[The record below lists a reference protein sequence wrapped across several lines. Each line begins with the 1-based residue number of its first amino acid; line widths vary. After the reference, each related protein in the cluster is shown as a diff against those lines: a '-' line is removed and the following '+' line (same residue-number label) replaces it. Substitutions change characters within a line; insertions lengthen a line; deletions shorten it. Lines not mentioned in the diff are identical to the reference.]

1 MFKHTIPAL
10 FPLVAPSLIWKV
22 NAADKTLY
30 ITFDDGPH
38 PNITPKVL
46 DILDEYQIKATFFCV
61 GENVKKYPKVF
72 EEIVNRN
79 HAVGNHTFNHLS
91 GYSTANSVY
100 YKNIE
105 EAAKYI
111 SSDLFRPPYGRI
123 TPLQVAHLKK
133 QYRIVMWSILTRD
146 YEQGLN
152 IERAKSDLIQ
162 QIKSGD
168 VIVFHDSEK
177 AEKNMFA
184 LLLHI
189 INHFKQLNY
198 TFQSL

>member
-10 FPLVAPSLIWKV
+10 FPLMAPSLLWKV
-22 NAADKTLY
+22 NTVDKTLY

-38 PNITPKVL
+38 PIITPKVL

-61 GENVKKYPKVF
+61 GENVKKYPEVY
-72 EEIVNRN
+72 EDIINRK
-79 HAVGNHTFNHLS
+79 HSVGNHTFNHLS
-91 GYSTANSVY
+91 GYSTPNSIY
-100 YKNIE
+100 YQNIE

-123 TPLQVAHLKK
+123 TPRQVAHLKK

-146 YEQGLN
+146 YESNLD

-162 QIKSGD
+162 QIKPGD

-177 AEKNMFA
+177 AEKNMFV
-184 LLLHI
+184 LLNHI
-189 INHFKQLNY
+189 ISHFKQLNY